1 MNIKEIDN
9 PKQIKQLSINELEH
23 LSQDIRTF
31 IMENVSKTGG
41 HFSSNLG
48 ITDLTVALHYVF
60 DSPKD
65 KFIFDVGHQSY
76 VHKILTGR
84 AKDFSTLRQYNGLS
98 GFQRRNESEHDPWE
112 AGHSSTSISG
122 ATGIA
127 IARDLNKE
135 DFQVIAIIG
144 DAAILSGES
153 LEALNYLGSSNT
165 KVIVILNDND
175 MSISKNVGGLSKA
188 LSDIRVSKQYNEAKD
203 NYTQF
208 MMKTKAGKEI
218 YKATKKVKDKIK
230 HRVMIDSLFQQ
241 FGIDYLGPVDGHD
254 MGELI
259 NALTTAKKLD
269 HSVILHVKTIK
280 GKGYPRAEQDKIGLY
295 HGVPPFDL
303 KKGIL
308 NKTNTHSQKWS
319 EAIANHIEYM
329 MGKHDDICVITPAMI
344 SGSQLNHIFKS
355 YPNRSFDVGI
365 AEEHAMTFLAGLSVG
380 GKFPFLSIYSS
391 FAQRAYDQLNHD
403 VARMDL
409 PCLIG
414 IDRCDLV
421 GSDGSTHH
429 GVFDIS
435 FMRGIPN
442 LILMA
447 PSSQKEAEA
456 MINTAYYNH
465 DHPYV
470 IRYSKNSISK
480 TSLHNDERLEIG
492 SWEYRIHSD
501 AKTVVIT
508 YGDHVNEIEERIRSH
523 NLSCDLINARFI
535 NPMDEEMLNSIVDK
549 NIIVYETC
557 MVNSSLGSAIV
568 LHYAKHHLNVNI
580 SLMGIGEHYVT
591 HGDIENLLKQEK
603 LSMDDVE
610 LRIQELNN
618 EKRES

>member
-98 GFQRRNESEHDPWE
+98 GFQRRHESEHDPWE

-380 GKFPFLSIYSS
+380 GKFPFLSIY
-391 FAQRAYDQLNHD
+391 
-403 VARMDL
+403 
-409 PCLIG
+409 
-414 IDRCDLV
+414 
-421 GSDGSTHH
+421 
-429 GVFDIS
+429 
-435 FMRGIPN
+435 
-442 LILMA
+442 
-447 PSSQKEAEA
+447 
-456 MINTAYYNH
+456 
-465 DHPYV
+465 
-470 IRYSKNSISK
+470 
-480 TSLHNDERLEIG
+480 
-492 SWEYRIHSD
+492 
-501 AKTVVIT
+501 
-508 YGDHVNEIEERIRSH
+508 
-523 NLSCDLINARFI
+523 
-535 NPMDEEMLNSIVDK
+535 
-549 NIIVYETC
+549 
-557 MVNSSLGSAIV
+557 
-568 LHYAKHHLNVNI
+568 
-580 SLMGIGEHYVT
+580 
-591 HGDIENLLKQEK
+591 
-603 LSMDDVE
+603 
-610 LRIQELNN
+610 
-618 EKRES
+618 